1 MVKYCV
7 CGAFAA
13 WEGNMKSNTK
23 NILVAGAFVAALGTA
38 FFVGQASA
46 DQPHMQTALDALRTA
61 RSELNMATANKGGHR
76 ERALSLVDEAIDQV
90 KAGMAYAE

>member
-1 MVKYCV
+1 
-7 CGAFAA
+7 
-13 WEGNMKSNTK
+13 
-23 NILVAGAFVAALGTA
+23 
-38 FFVGQASA
+38 
-46 DQPHMQTALDALRTA
+46 MQTALDALRTA